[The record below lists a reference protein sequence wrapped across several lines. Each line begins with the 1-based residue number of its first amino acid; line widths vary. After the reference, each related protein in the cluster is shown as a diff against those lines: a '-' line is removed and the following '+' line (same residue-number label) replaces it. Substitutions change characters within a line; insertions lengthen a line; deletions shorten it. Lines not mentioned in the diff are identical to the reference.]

1 MKEHKFLPIRQNKSH
16 VIYNSTVDYHLKR
29 SVILIV
35 LMFYLLPMGAKKGI
49 KFHCVFTPSF
59 TYLVLYCP
67 HPNNFFFSIAKT
79 FSYGWSIIQF
89 ATEEIG
95 SILLIKIC
103 LTESEAIC
111 LQSPLWSWLSWD
123 VTFSKLSN
131 FWTTFFI
138 TSVPINFAYL
148 LLVTYTFTCRY

>member
-79 FSYGWSIIQF
+79 FSYWRNSSQF

-123 VTFSKLSN
+123 VTFSKLPD
-131 FWTTFFI
+131 FWTTFCS
-138 TSVPINFAYL
+138 TSVPINFPYL
-148 LLVTYTFTCRY
+148 LPVTYTFTCRY